1 MYFAFIFSECI
12 TITSSKEGL
21 KVWEYNF
28 FQRKVMLVIYL
39 LITIHPYDSSKSTVF
54 ILNRAFDVLLSVA
67 FVKYSELEILRF
79 L

>member
-39 LITIHPYDSSKSTVF
+39 LITIHPYDSPKSTVF

-67 FVKYSELEILRF
+67 FVKYCELEILRF